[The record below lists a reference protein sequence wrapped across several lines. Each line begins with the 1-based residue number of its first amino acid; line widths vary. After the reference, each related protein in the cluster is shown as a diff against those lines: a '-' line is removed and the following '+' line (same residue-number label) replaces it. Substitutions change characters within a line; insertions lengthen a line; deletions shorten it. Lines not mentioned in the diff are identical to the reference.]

1 MIVALARKTLLH
13 EWRRFLPAVVAVAFS
28 GLLLMVQAALVLG
41 IFGSA
46 AVYIEASKGDL
57 WIGYPGTRTIELGRL
72 LPSDTD
78 IWVRLDEAVD
88 RVEPYRWIYGDWRVR
103 NDLGAF
109 SMYVSG
115 IDTSDDG
122 LVFAKVLPS
131 DLRLRLEQPDSVI
144 VDATDLDKLGVAVG
158 DRPRINGHVV
168 EVVGTVS
175 GLRTL
180 GGVNILASLE
190 TAGRIQPGGLADD
203 RVAYYVVKLRNPAQL
218 QAAHQRL
225 NEQGRQHGFQVW
237 TRDEFSK
244 VVTHYW
250 LLETGAGLGVL
261 FLAVVVSVVGA
272 VITSQTLMGAV
283 AGSAAEYAAL
293 QALGIGMSALRSVV
307 LEQAAWIGAT
317 GIVLGTFGA
326 AAALWLARRH
336 DVPVAVDGW
345 ASLGC
350 AALVFGIALVSGW
363 AAVRALRRAD
373 PATLLR

>member
-57 WIGYPGTRTIELGRL
+57 WVGYPGTRTIELGRL
-72 LPSDTD
+72 LPPDTE
-78 IWVRLDEAVD
+78 IWVRLDEAVE

-103 NDLGAF
+103 DDLGAF

-115 IDTSDDG
+115 LDTSADG
-122 LVFAKVLPS
+122 LVFAKVLPTE
-131 DLRLRLEQPDSVI
+131 LRSRLGQPDSVI

-203 RVAYYVVKLRNPAQL
+203 RVAYYVVRLRDPAQL

-293 QALGIGMSALRSVV
+293 QALGIGMSALRAVV

-317 GIVLGTFGA
+317 GIVLGTCGA

>member
-203 RVAYYVVKLRNPAQL
+203 RVAYYVVKLRDPAQL

-293 QALGIGMSALRSVV
+293 QALGVGMSALRAVV

-317 GIVLGTFGA
+317 GIVLGTLGA

>member
-28 GLLLMVQAALVLG
+28 GLLLLVQAALVLG

-103 NDLGAF
+103 DDLGAF

-115 IDTSDDG
+115 IDTSADG
-122 LVFAKVLPS
+122 LVFAHVLPTE
-131 DLRLRLEQPDSVI
+131 LRSRLDQPDSVI
-144 VDATDLDKLGVAVG
+144 VDVTDLDKLGVAVG

-168 EVVGTVS
+168 EVVGTAS

-190 TAGRIQPGGLADD
+190 TAGHLQPGGAADD
-203 RVAYYVVKLRNPAQL
+203 RVAYYVVRLRDPAQL

-244 VVTHYW
+244 VVTRYW

-261 FLAVVVSVVGA
+261 FLAMVVSLVGA

-293 QALGIGMSALRSVV
+293 QALGIGMGALRAVV

-326 AAALWLARRH
+326 AVALWLARRH

>member
-46 AVYIEASKGDL
+46 AVYIEASEGDL
-57 WIGYPGTRTIELGRL
+57 WVGYPGTRTIELGRL

-115 IDTSDDG
+115 IDTSIDG
-122 LVFAKVLPS
+122 LVFAKVLPT

-158 DRPRINGHVV
+158 DHPRINGHVV
-168 EVVGTVS
+168 EVVCTVS

-203 RVAYYVVKLRNPAQL
+203 RVAYYVVRLRDPSQL

-293 QALGIGMSALRSVV
+293 QALGIGMSALRAVV

>member
-28 GLLLMVQAALVLG
+28 GLLLLVQAALVLG

-57 WIGYPGTRTIELGRL
+57 WVGYPGTRTIELGRL
-72 LPSDTD
+72 LPPDTE
-78 IWVRLDEAVD
+78 IWVRLDESVE

-103 NDLGAF
+103 DDLGAF

-115 IDTSDDG
+115 LDTSADG
-122 LVFAKVLPS
+122 LVFAKVLPTE
-131 DLRLRLEQPDSVI
+131 LRSRLGQPDSVI

-168 EVVGTVS
+168 DVVGTVS

-190 TAGRIQPGGLADD
+190 TAGRLQPGGLADD
-203 RVAYYVVKLRNPAQL
+203 RVAYYVVRLRDPAQL

-225 NEQGRQHGFQVW
+225 NEQGRLHGFQVW

-244 VVTHYW
+244 IVTRYW

-261 FLAVVVSVVGA
+261 FLAVVVSLVGA

-293 QALGIGMSALRSVV
+293 QALGIGMSALRAVV
-307 LEQAAWIGAT
+307 LEQAAWIGAA
-317 GIVLGTFGA
+317 GIVLGSVGA
-326 AAALWLARRH
+326 AAALWLARRQ
-336 DVPVAVDGW
+336 DVPVAIDGW

-350 AALVFGIALVSGW
+350 AALVFGISLISGW

>member
-57 WIGYPGTRTIELGRL
+57 WICYPGTRTIELGRL

-203 RVAYYVVKLRNPAQL
+203 RVAYYAVKLRDPAQL

-317 GIVLGTFGA
+317 GIVLGTLGA